1 SRAHMK
7 RTPGRGGSDG
17 ASQGFSSTAAASA
30 GLGGGSA
37 VGLFNCRDRLRGMG
51 RPQLVLL
58 LVVGTAVIAAHLV
71 VFTAII
77 RRSLHHCGPAA
88 DSPAGW
94 AVGDAREAG
103 TGDSSGRSR
112 FSSSGVSEPAG
123 SGNTAGEIST
133 GGDGGDGAVR
143 EGGKSPPRFIMYR
156 IIGNNMPPLQCPSQ
170 LLWNTQYALRHEG
183 ELEGC
188 EKRWVINQI
197 VNRTERALLIDSLLA
212 HGYSLNHILIRRLNL
227 SKISQYPREQWLDV
241 VTAQNEARNAAID
254 DGVKAGARWILPLDG
269 NHFITQEA
277 WAAIRRSAE
286 QAESKG
292 YKYFKVPVHRLHA
305 EQKPAWLHAN
315 STFTTI
321 RRYIPQ
327 MIESQLAFRSDAP
340 ERFKA
345 GMVYGMQNKLEL
357 LQRACGVAGEAG
369 YKEQCGC
376 ADLGKEGQLHP
387 SDPTI
392 AATCGYSLRL
402 WFFPCN
408 GTEPDKV
415 FNNGL
420 YRKRLRTK
428 SRQTM
433 HAAKAGESKAE
444 DAKGGEVKGEESKAK
459 EVGVGEAKAG
469 ETGTD
474 EDTAGDT
481 GTEEDTAGDTGTE
494 EDTAGETRTEEV
506 KLVEIRT
513 EVAEVG
519 MTGVEEAVTGGARTE
534 EANGGETGT
543 EEGAVRGNISKE
555 AEVEETK
562 MQESKKG
569 ETVIEEADA
578 RAIRTEEDK
587 TGETRTEETG
597 AGVTRKDDATTGEAK
612 MEVDEAREA
621 EGGMTIMG
629 KVEAGEAVR
638 QEVKEET
645 ATEKDEAGETEN
657 AKPEETKTEEDL
669 VEEINME
676 ESEQREAVEE
686 DSPWDLLDIS
696 AEGGP
701 GGNEEINGR
710 AAAGGGAAAAA
721 AKGRSTASPA
731 SGASRAM
738 GADLLRAACADLLAH
753 SPQRSLTL
761 RELLPALK
769 SLNRADLAP
778 ALAEV
783 IGAAEGRSRGSAHEG
798 RLRSVL
804 SADSLFTI
812 QGMGKSV
819 SVALAAAESD
829 REEGEGAGKRKRK
842 TEREG
847 KRGGKA
853 DGEAEVASP
862 GRKRRKG
869 VGEDKG
875 ENAEKGAGER
885 KRRKSTGAGKITE
898 DEERKEGAEESKST
912 SRMCHQCQRNDKE
925 TITICSKVHTHR
937 FCGGCIRNWYP
948 YHTPEEIQA
957 ICPKCLGVCNC
968 KTCLRTFM
976 PPPFK
981 AESSP
986 EQQRGMARWVL
997 AWVMP
1002 HVRAMQKEQ
1011 QQEVE
1016 GEAARQAIDPSSLK
1030 VKRAE
1035 LLKGERIFCSHCQT
1049 GIAGLHRSCPEC
1061 AYDLCLQ
1068 CCREARS
1075 GALPGG
1081 PKAFKGMVEQ
1091 ERAQEKEVGDGAQGE
1106 KAEETEEAEGKG
1118 IGKSRNSSGGKSSS
1132 RRSKRGAGKQGNNGE
1147 VDDKQEEK
1155 QTENQEEKQEEKLT
1169 EKQPEKQSDGG
1180 ADEKGREGVPRHL
1193 VERWKV
1199 EEDWRVQC
1207 PSKDCSSAREARR
1220 QSEGQGGQGPWLELR
1235 SLHADGWLTQLVAQA
1250 EEALGTDGERKSEEI
1265 GGTGK
1270 GMVKSNGCMDAAAI
1284 ADAAAA
1290 ARNAQ
1295 VALGNVP
1302 LVAADQFPC
1311 CSLCQQRAT
1320 QVLQEMSGG
1329 GSSSG
1334 GSQVAATTTPGGR
1347 TGEQDAAAE
1356 KEREVGRYYRKRANK
1371 AAGKEGEE
1379 AKEGQ
1384 ERKAEEKE
1392 KGKVEEGK
1400 GGNGYGRK
1408 EGPPIRGLDF
1418 LMRPQLSSSTTV
1430 PAAATTATVASTT
1443 ATTTTTAEPAAVATA
1458 TAAPLPAVPAC
1469 DLQHL
1474 QQLAESHRLR
1484 LASTRSPSSCSSS
1497 NFLFCPTAQDLASP
1511 PPVAASPAA
1520 AGNPPLPIGHNPP
1533 AVAHFQQHWQRG
1545 EPIIV
1550 RLVMP
1555 PSVKDGLSWAP
1566 LVMWR
1571 AFRETKEGRSVQ
1583 EKLTVV
1589 AVDCEDCTEV
1599 ELGTHQFFECYMNGE
1614 SKSAKVPD
1622 MLKVKDWPPTAV
1634 FQDRLPR
1641 HGAEFLGALP
1651 LHEYTHPEKGLLNLA
1666 TAVPKGDPK
1675 ADMGPKA
1682 YIAYGVR
1689 EELVQGDS
1697 VTKLH
1702 FDMADAVNILT
1713 HCHYRPPSKRLQKL
1727 MRKNAEGN
1735 GAEAGHENGVTT
1747 KSEIEKKK
1755 EGGNGK
1761 GRGGGGGSEQQQQAA
1776 GSSGGQVLTAGGEE
1790 GAALWD
1796 IFRREDSDKIRAFI
1810 ARHLHE
1816 FRHLHNQ
1823 VIQSMDDEIHDQ
1835 TVYLT
1840 ARHKEMLYNEY
1851 GVEAWT
1857 FEQRRGEAVFIPAG
1871 CAHQVRNLMSNMKV
1885 AVDFVSPEGTSHCL
1899 ALTEHVRTMP
1909 VHHRSKEDRLEV
1921 KRMILH
1927 AMERSLSILKQH
1939 A

>member
-1 SRAHMK
+1 M
-7 RTPGRGGSDG
+7 
-17 ASQGFSSTAAASA
+17 
-30 GLGGGSA
+30 
-37 VGLFNCRDRLRGMG
+37 
-51 RPQLVLL
+51 
-58 LVVGTAVIAAHLV
+58 
-71 VFTAII
+71 
-77 RRSLHHCGPAA
+77 
-88 DSPAGW
+88 
-94 AVGDAREAG
+94 
-103 TGDSSGRSR
+103 
-112 FSSSGVSEPAG
+112 
-123 SGNTAGEIST
+123 
-133 GGDGGDGAVR
+133 
-143 EGGKSPPRFIMYR
+143 
-156 IIGNNMPPLQCPSQ
+156 
-170 LLWNTQYALRHEG
+170 
-183 ELEGC
+183 
-188 EKRWVINQI
+188 
-197 VNRTERALLIDSLLA
+197 
-212 HGYSLNHILIRRLNL
+212 
-227 SKISQYPREQWLDV
+227 
-241 VTAQNEARNAAID
+241 
-254 DGVKAGARWILPLDG
+254 
-269 NHFITQEA
+269 
-277 WAAIRRSAE
+277 
-286 QAESKG
+286 
-292 YKYFKVPVHRLHA
+292 
-305 EQKPAWLHAN
+305 
-315 STFTTI
+315 
-321 RRYIPQ
+321 
-327 MIESQLAFRSDAP
+327 
-340 ERFKA
+340 
-345 GMVYGMQNKLEL
+345 
-357 LQRACGVAGEAG
+357 
-369 YKEQCGC
+369 
-376 ADLGKEGQLHP
+376 
-387 SDPTI
+387 
-392 AATCGYSLRL
+392 
-402 WFFPCN
+402 
-408 GTEPDKV
+408 
-415 FNNGL
+415 
-420 YRKRLRTK
+420 
-428 SRQTM
+428 
-433 HAAKAGESKAE
+433 
-444 DAKGGEVKGEESKAK
+444 
-459 EVGVGEAKAG
+459 
-469 ETGTD
+469 
-474 EDTAGDT
+474 
-481 GTEEDTAGDTGTE
+481 
-494 EDTAGETRTEEV
+494 
-506 KLVEIRT
+506 
-513 EVAEVG
+513 
-519 MTGVEEAVTGGARTE
+519 
-534 EANGGETGT
+534 
-543 EEGAVRGNISKE
+543 
-555 AEVEETK
+555 
-562 MQESKKG
+562 
-569 ETVIEEADA
+569 
-578 RAIRTEEDK
+578 
-587 TGETRTEETG
+587 
-597 AGVTRKDDATTGEAK
+597 DDATTGEAR

-621 EGGMTIMG
+621 EGGMTITG
-629 KVEAGEAVR
+629 KVEAGEAET
-638 QEVKEET
+638 QEVKEGETIAEGADAGEIAMDDKTGNNLAGVATAGETKMAEAEAKET
-645 ATEKDEAGETEN
+645 ATEKVEAGETRVDEPEVEKTEA
-657 AKPEETKTEEDL
+657 AKPEETKAEDVL
-669 VEEINME
+669 VEEINTE
-676 ESEQREAVEE
+676 EAKGGEAVKE
-686 DSPWDLLDIS
+686 DSPWDLLEIPAD
-696 AEGGP
+696 GGP
-701 GGNEEINGR
+701 GGNEEKNGS
-710 AAAGGGAAAAA
+710 AAAGAGAGAPAP
-721 AKGRSTASPA
+721 KGHSTASPA

-738 GADLLRAACADLLAH
+738 GADLLRAACADLVAN

-804 SADSLFTI
+804 SADSRFTI
-812 QGMGKSV
+812 QGMGNSV

-847 KRGGKA
+847 KRGGKG

-875 ENAEKGAGER
+875 ENAEKGSGSGEK
-885 KRRKSTGAGKITE
+885 KRRKSTGAGKSTE
-898 DEERKEGAEESKST
+898 DEERKDGGEENKST

-948 YHTPEEIQA
+948 YLTPEEIHA

-1016 GEAARQAIDPSSLK
+1016 EEAARQAIDPSSLK

-1049 GIAGLHRSCPEC
+1049 GIAGLHRSCPKC

-1091 ERAQEKEVGDGAQGE
+1091 ENAQEKEVENGAEGE
-1106 KAEETEEAEGKG
+1106 KAEESEEAEGKG
-1118 IGKSRNSSGGKSSS
+1118 KGKSRKNPGGKSSS
-1132 RRSKRGAGKQGNNGE
+1132 RRSKRGAGKLGNNGE
-1147 VDDKQEEK
+1147 ADDKQEEK
-1155 QTENQEEKQEEKLT
+1155 QTG
-1169 EKQPEKQSDGG
+1169 KQPEKQSDGR
-1180 ADEKGREGVPRHL
+1180 ADEKGREGVPKHL

-1199 EEDWRVQC
+1199 EDDWRVQC

-1270 GMVKSNGCMDAAAI
+1270 GVVKSSGCIDAAAV
-1284 ADAAAA
+1284 AAAA
-1290 ARNAQ
+1290 AAAQNAQ
-1295 VALGNVP
+1295 VALGSIP
-1302 LVAADQFPC
+1302 LIAADQFPC
-1311 CSLCQQRAT
+1311 CSLCQERAT
-1320 QVLQEMSGG
+1320 QVLQEMTGG
-1329 GSSSG
+1329 TSSSG
-1334 GSQVAATTTPGGR
+1334 GSQVAATTTLGR
-1347 TGEQDAAAE
+1347 TGKQEAAGE
-1356 KEREVGRYYRKRANK
+1356 KEKEVGRYYRKRTNK
-1371 AAGKEGEE
+1371 AVGKEGEE
-1379 AKEGQ
+1379 AKEGN
-1384 ERKAEEKE
+1384 EGKKEEEKE
-1392 KGKVEEGK
+1392 KRKVEEGK
-1400 GGNGYGRK
+1400 GGNGDGRK

-1418 LMRPQLSSSTTV
+1418 LMRPQQSSSTTA
-1430 PAAATTATVASTT
+1430 PASTTTTAAATAA
-1443 ATTTTTAEPAAVATA
+1443 ATTTAEPAAAA
-1458 TAAPLPAVPAC
+1458 APAAAPLPVAPAC

-1474 QQLAESHRLR
+1474 HQVAESHGLR
-1484 LASTRSPSSCSSS
+1484 LASTRPPSSCSPS
-1497 NFLFCPTAQDLASP
+1497 NFLFCPTAQDLAP
-1511 PPVAASPAA
+1511 APAASPTA
-1520 AGNPPLPIGHNPP
+1520 AGNSPLPIGHNPP

-1550 RLVMP
+1550 RHVMP

-1599 ELGTHQFFECYMNGE
+1599 ELGTHLFFDCYMNGE
-1614 SKSAKVPD
+1614 SKSAKVPE
-1622 MLKVKDWPPTAV
+1622 MLKVKDWPPTAA

-1641 HGAEFLGALP
+1641 HGAEFLRALP

-1666 TAVPKGDPK
+1666 TAVPTGDPK

-1702 FDMADAVNILT
+1702 FDMADAVSRACGVNILT
-1713 HCHYRPPSKRLQKL
+1713 HCHYRPPSKRLQGL

-1735 GAEAGHENGVTT
+1735 AAEGNAAEAGHENGVAT
-1747 KSEIEKKK
+1747 KSESEKNQ
-1755 EGGNGK
+1755 EGSNGK
-1761 GRGGGGGSEQQQQAA
+1761 GRGGGGGSEPQQQAA
-1776 GSSGGQVLTAGGEE
+1776 GSASGRVLTAGGDE

-1823 VIQSMDDEIHDQ
+1823 MDDEIHDQ

-1840 ARHKEMLYNEY
+1840 ARHKEMLYTEY

-1899 ALTEHVRTMP
+1899 ALTAHVRTMP

-1927 AMERSLSILKQH
+1927 AVERSLAILK
-1939 A
+1939 

>member
-1 SRAHMK
+1 
-7 RTPGRGGSDG
+7 
-17 ASQGFSSTAAASA
+17 
-30 GLGGGSA
+30 
-37 VGLFNCRDRLRGMG
+37 
-51 RPQLVLL
+51 
-58 LVVGTAVIAAHLV
+58 
-71 VFTAII
+71 
-77 RRSLHHCGPAA
+77 
-88 DSPAGW
+88 
-94 AVGDAREAG
+94 
-103 TGDSSGRSR
+103 
-112 FSSSGVSEPAG
+112 
-123 SGNTAGEIST
+123 
-133 GGDGGDGAVR
+133 
-143 EGGKSPPRFIMYR
+143 
-156 IIGNNMPPLQCPSQ
+156 
-170 LLWNTQYALRHEG
+170 
-183 ELEGC
+183 
-188 EKRWVINQI
+188 
-197 VNRTERALLIDSLLA
+197 
-212 HGYSLNHILIRRLNL
+212 
-227 SKISQYPREQWLDV
+227 
-241 VTAQNEARNAAID
+241 
-254 DGVKAGARWILPLDG
+254 
-269 NHFITQEA
+269 
-277 WAAIRRSAE
+277 
-286 QAESKG
+286 
-292 YKYFKVPVHRLHA
+292 
-305 EQKPAWLHAN
+305 
-315 STFTTI
+315 
-321 RRYIPQ
+321 
-327 MIESQLAFRSDAP
+327 
-340 ERFKA
+340 
-345 GMVYGMQNKLEL
+345 
-357 LQRACGVAGEAG
+357 
-369 YKEQCGC
+369 
-376 ADLGKEGQLHP
+376 
-387 SDPTI
+387 
-392 AATCGYSLRL
+392 
-402 WFFPCN
+402 
-408 GTEPDKV
+408 
-415 FNNGL
+415 
-420 YRKRLRTK
+420 
-428 SRQTM
+428 
-433 HAAKAGESKAE
+433 
-444 DAKGGEVKGEESKAK
+444 
-459 EVGVGEAKAG
+459 
-469 ETGTD
+469 
-474 EDTAGDT
+474 
-481 GTEEDTAGDTGTE
+481 
-494 EDTAGETRTEEV
+494 
-506 KLVEIRT
+506 
-513 EVAEVG
+513 
-519 MTGVEEAVTGGARTE
+519 
-534 EANGGETGT
+534 
-543 EEGAVRGNISKE
+543 
-555 AEVEETK
+555 
-562 MQESKKG
+562 MQESKKV

-621 EGGMTIMG
+621 EGGMTITG
-629 KVEAGEAVR
+629 KVEAGEAVT

-676 ESEQREAVEE
+676 ESEPREAVEE
-686 DSPWDLLDIS
+686 DSPWDLLDIP

-701 GGNEEINGR
+701 GGNEKNNGS
-710 AAAGGGAAAAA
+710 AAAGGGGAAAAP
-721 AKGRSTASPA
+721 KGRSAASPA

-769 SLNRADLAP
+769 SLNRSDLAP

-783 IGAAEGRSRGSAHEG
+783 IGAPEGRSRGSAHEG

-804 SADSLFTI
+804 SADSRFTM
-812 QGMGKSV
+812 QGTGKSV

-869 VGEDKG
+869 VGEEKG
-875 ENAEKGAGER
+875 ENAEKGSGER

-948 YHTPEEIQA
+948 YHTPEEIHA

-986 EQQRGMARWVL
+986 EQKRGMARWVL

-1002 HVRAMQKEQ
+1002 HGRAMQKEQ

-1016 GEAARQAIDPSSLK
+1016 EEAARQAINPSSLK

-1118 IGKSRNSSGGKSSS
+1118 IGKSRKSSGGKSSS
-1132 RRSKRGAGKQGNNGE
+1132 RRSKRGAGKRGNNGE

-1155 QTENQEEKQEEKLT
+1155 QTENQEEKQTEKQEEKQT
-1169 EKQPEKQSDGG
+1169 EKQPEKQTEKQSDGG
-1180 ADEKGREGVPRHL
+1180 ADEKGREGVPKHL

-1235 SLHADGWLTQLVAQA
+1235 SLHADGWLTQLMAQA

-1356 KEREVGRYYRKRANK
+1356 KERE
-1371 AAGKEGEE
+1371 
-1379 AKEGQ
+1379 
-1384 ERKAEEKE
+1384 
-1392 KGKVEEGK
+1392 
-1400 GGNGYGRK
+1400 
-1408 EGPPIRGLDF
+1408 
-1418 LMRPQLSSSTTV
+1418 LSSSTTV

-1443 ATTTTTAEPAAVATA
+1443 ATTTTTAEPAAVAAA

-1497 NFLFCPTAQDLASP
+1497 NFLFCPTAQDLAP
-1511 PPVAASPAA
+1511 PPPAAASPAA
-1520 AGNPPLPIGHNPP
+1520 AGNPPLPTGHNPP

-1545 EPIIV
+1545 EPVIV
-1550 RLVMP
+1550 RHVMP
-1555 PSVKDGLSWAP
+1555 PSMKDGLSWAP

-1614 SKSAKVPD
+1614 SKSVKVPD

-1713 HCHYRPPSKRLQKL
+1713 HCHYRPPSKRLQGL

-1735 GAEAGHENGVTT
+1735 GAEAGHENDVAT
-1747 KSEIEKKK
+1747 KSENEKKK

-1776 GSSGGQVLTAGGEE
+1776 GSGGGQVLTAGGEE

-1851 GVEAWT
+1851 GMSHAMHARSVPYYWHAASHPLSALISIS
-1857 FEQRRGEAVFIPAG
+1857 FPVPLYFFPSISSIPLPPVHAMPSP
-1871 CAHQVRNLMSNMKV
+1871 AISNMKV

-1927 AMERSLSILKQH
+1927 AVERSLSILKQPT
-1939 A
+1939 